1 MEIED
6 VDTTEWN
13 RALPDAGF
21 EVFHTAE
28 ALDVI
33 DSHTPGDLQ
42 LFVGYKGDRPVGLF
56 PVLETKRAV
65 GKTTMSPAPSMG
77 VPRLGPLLLPASPKR
92 RSQEKLNQTF
102 TGEVLD
108 RVGVDESRSLL
119 RVICPSSYTDPR
131 AFIWEGFD
139 VETAFTYVLETRDR
153 TPDDLLG
160 SFSKSLRREIRDGK
174 ELDIEISVEGAES
187 AETVHQATAERYRE
201 QGREYPVER
210 EYVRDLVAALA
221 ETDRSRVY
229 VARTPEGEFVTGI
242 TVLYSNDAAYFWQGG
257 TRTIHDGVSVN
268 SLLHWRIIEDIVDDP
283 PRESV
288 TQYDLMGAN
297 TQRLCQYKSKFGA
310 DLVPYYVV
318 ESSGAS
324 MKLAKR
330 AYQAVAAFR

>member
-1 MEIED
+1 MDIEN
-6 VDTTEWN
+6 VDKTEWN
-13 RALPDAGF
+13 RALPDSGF

-33 DSHTPGDLQ
+33 DSHTAGNLQ

-56 PVLETKRAV
+56 PVLETQRAV

-92 RSQEKLNQTF
+92 RSQEKLNRTF
-102 TGEVLD
+102 TGTVLD
-108 RVGVDESRSLL
+108 RIGVEESGSLL
-119 RVICPSSYTDPR
+119 RVICPASYADPR

-139 VETAFTYVLETRDR
+139 VETSFTYVLETQDQ
-153 TPDDLLG
+153 TPDDLLS
-160 SFSKSLRREIRDGK
+160 SFSKSLRREIRDGQ
-174 ELDIEISVEGAES
+174 ELNVDVRVEGAES
-187 AETVHQATAERYRE
+187 AETVHEMTAERYRE
-201 QGREYPVER
+201 QGREYPLDR
-210 EYVRDLVAALA
+210 AYVRDLVTTLA

-229 VARTPEGEFVTGI
+229 VARTPDGEFLSGV

-257 TRTIHDGVSVN
+257 TRTVYDGVSIN

-288 TQYDLMGAN
+288 SQYDLMGAN

-318 ESSGAS
+318 ESGGPS
-324 MKLAKR
+324 MKLAKK
-330 AYQAVAAFR
+330 AYQTVTAFR